1 MFKKLRKK
9 IHDSDMNIFVAITAK
24 IVARIIE
31 FLLSFVEAFGFWF
44 DGEIVLRKWENIS
57 VTGQNVVQD
66 VMYPEV

>member
-1 MFKKLRKK
+1 
-9 IHDSDMNIFVAITAK
+9 MNIFVAITAK